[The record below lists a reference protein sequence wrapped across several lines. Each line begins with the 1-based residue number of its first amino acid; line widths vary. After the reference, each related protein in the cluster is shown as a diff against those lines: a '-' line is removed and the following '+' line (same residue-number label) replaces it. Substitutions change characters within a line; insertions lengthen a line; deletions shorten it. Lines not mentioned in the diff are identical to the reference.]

1 MSSSERTRLAHIVLF
16 KLKDASEEACAKLI
30 ASCDEKLSQ
39 QPGVIFYG
47 VGKRGE
53 EFTRPVN
60 DAEFDVGLHVVFESK
75 AAHDV
80 YQECDDHVTFLA
92 ENRDNFAGI
101 RISDT
106 YV

>member
-16 KLKDASEEACAKLI
+16 KLKDASDAACDKLI
-30 ASCDEKLSQ
+30 AACDAKLSQ
-39 QPGVIFYG
+39 HPGILFYG
-47 VGKRGE
+47 AGRRGE
-53 EFTRPVN
+53 EFSRPVN
-60 DAEFDVGLHVVFESK
+60 DSDYDVGLHVIFESK
-75 AAHDV
+75 TAHDV
-80 YQECDDHVTFLA
+80 YQECDDHVAFLA